1 MDKRVQLH
9 KETIQKSGKTVNVE
23 LVHQQLIVGKVSDNC
38 GTDMGRTSTED
49 SKEWEESYNS
59 QSLKGMT
66 LDAVL

>member
-49 SKEWEESYNS
+49 SKE
-59 QSLKGMT
+59 
-66 LDAVL
+66 